1 MSFLNPAGIFDGF
14 VDTASDAAAYAGKA
28 INDVNTN
35 EFNADYLKPPADLQ
49 GTLQQWSLT
58 GQGPSAAQGLIAAE
72 RAKNISAAQSMA
84 KSQPGLT
91 LGAQQ
96 RLATMGSAQANAGA
110 ARAGAEMRA
119 KEQQS
124 ALQGYQD
131 LYKTQ
136 AQAYADAMRANAQ
149 VAAEN
154 TAADRSLMGGV
165 FNTIGGVFG
174 L

>member
-1 MSFLNPAGIFDGF
+1 MGADYLTEG
-14 VDTASDAAAYAGKA
+14 ASWLSDKGGDAAAA
-28 INDVNTN
+28 INDINHN
-35 EFNADYLKPPADLQ
+35 EFNADYLKAPDDLQ

-58 GQGPSAAQGLIAAE
+58 GNGPSAAQGLIAAE
-72 RAKNISAAQSMA
+72 RAKNISAAQSMG
-84 KSQPGLT
+84 KSQQGLT

-96 RLATMGSAQANAGA
+96 RLGAMGAATANAGA

-165 FNTIGGVFG
+165 FNTIGGMFG